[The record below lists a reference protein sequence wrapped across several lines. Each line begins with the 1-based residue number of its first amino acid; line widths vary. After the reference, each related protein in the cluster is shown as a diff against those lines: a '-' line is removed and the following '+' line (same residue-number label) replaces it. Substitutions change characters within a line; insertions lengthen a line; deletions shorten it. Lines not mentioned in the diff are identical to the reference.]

1 MSVIF
6 DTASFRDPDGK
17 VFYFQGRVYRCL
29 TGNGGKSYEKAQASG
44 LIKFLEKEGLIVATR
59 LCGGD
64 EVTSFGFKTAVEMV
78 IEQEKVPFLSYPYEW
93 SFEMLRKAAL
103 THLDLM
109 AHLVPRGLIVKD
121 SSAYNYQF
129 FGPNCK
135 LIDIP
140 SIEERK
146 AKEPWL
152 GYTQFCR
159 HFLNPLLIYSVLK
172 LPPHPLLR
180 SNLDGISVEDA
191 NALIPC
197 WKQLKN
203 GILLHV
209 WLQALLERKSSGL
222 FSERALFME
231 LPDQKNTILGTVKRI
246 RRLIEHLDRPRR
258 KNLWIN
264 YELKNSYTERARL
277 AKQSMIENVIVK
289 SKVNLVYDF
298 GANAGEYSLIA
309 AKHAAYVVA
318 FDSDDSVADH
328 LFMRLLKEKRGNVL
342 PLLMDFT
349 NPSPDQGFA
358 GKECRSLMQRGKPD
372 LIIAYALIHHLRIN
386 GNIPFHLM
394 LDWFYSLGAPNLL
407 VEFVPKEDPMVQR
420 LLRNRDDIYEDYNLD
435 AFGRLCKER
444 FKIIEQIQIP
454 DRASEIF
461 WLGQKAV
468 TTQVVSV

>member
-1 MSVIF
+1 MSVTF

-17 VFYFQGRVYRCL
+17 VFHFQGKVYRCL
-29 TGNGGKSYEKAQASG
+29 TGNGGRSYEKARASG
-44 LIKFLEKEGLIVATR
+44 LIKFLENEGLIVATR
-59 LCGGD
+59 LCGG
-64 EVTSFGFKTAVEMV
+64 EEATSFGFNPALETV
-78 IEQEKVPFLSYPYEW
+78 IEQEKVPFLCYPYEW
-93 SFEMLRKAAL
+93 PFEMLRKAAL
-103 THLDLM
+103 THLALM

-129 FGPNCK
+129 FGSKCK

-146 AKEPWL
+146 ANEPWL
-152 GYTQFCR
+152 GYSQFCR
-159 HFLNPLLIYSVLK
+159 HFLNPLLIHSVLK
-172 LPPHPLLR
+172 LAPHPLLR
-180 SNLDGISVEDA
+180 GNLDGIPVGDA
-191 NALIPC
+191 NALIPW

-209 WLQALLERKSSGL
+209 WLQALLEKKASGL

-231 LPDQKNTILGTVKRI
+231 LPDQKDSILGTVKRV
-246 RRLIEHLDRPRR
+246 RRLIEHLGRPRR
-258 KNLWIN
+258 GNLWMN
-264 YELKNSYTERARL
+264 YELESSYTERARL
-277 AKQSMIENVIVK
+277 AKQNMIENVIAK

-298 GANAGEYSLIA
+298 GANTGEYSLIA
-309 AKHAAYVVA
+309 AKHAACVVA

-328 LFMRLLKEKRGNVL
+328 LFIRLCKEKRENIL

-372 LIIAYALIHHLRIN
+372 LIIAFALIHHLRIN

-420 LLRNRDDIYEDYNLD
+420 LLRNRDDIYEDYNFD
-435 AFGRLCKER
+435 AFGRLCRER
-444 FKIIEQIQIP
+444 FKVIEQLRIP

-461 WLGQKAV
+461 WLGQKQPAA
-468 TTQVVSV
+468 